1 MEWVLPPSVGL
12 VLEGGGLR
20 GVYTSGVLRAL
31 RDLGLEFAALT
42 GTSMG
47 ACNAVNHVAGQ
58 WERNR
63 IVNMRY
69 VNDGRWFSWARWLR
83 TGEAFGMDFIYG
95 EIPLRLVPFDFAS
108 FRASPVRWTT
118 SATDVDTGESVYIGK
133 GGLTDVE
140 LMTVLRAATSLP
152 WIGNPVEFRGHRLMD
167 GGLVD
172 SIPLARSEAD
182 GNPRNL
188 VLLTQPAGYR
198 KGPAHAGWA
207 LRRRHPG
214 CPGLWRALAARHEQ
228 YNTSLELAHRREE
241 EGRVLILRPSSTLG
255 IDRVTRDPARL
266 TRLYDLG
273 YNETVARECELRRWL
288 EANKS

>member
-1 MEWVLPPSVGL
+1 MELPRPCPAGL

-20 GVYTSGVLRAL
+20 GVYSSGVLRAL
-31 RDLGLEFAALT
+31 RDLGLEFPALT
-42 GTSMG
+42 GASMG

-69 VNDGRWFSWARWLR
+69 VRDARWFSWARWLR

-95 EIPLRLVPFDFAS
+95 EVPLRLVPFDFAA
-108 FRASPVRWTT
+108 FFASPVAWST
-118 SATDVDTGESVYIGK
+118 SLTDVDTGETVHVSK
-133 GGLTDVE
+133 EGLTETE

-152 WIGNPVEFRGHRLMD
+152 WIGGPVAFRGRRLMD

-172 SIPLARSEAD
+172 SIPLAHSEGLGFA
-182 GNPRNL
+182 RN
-188 VLLTQPAGYR
+188 VVVLTQPAGYR
-198 KGPAHAGWA
+198 KGPAHAGWL

-214 CPGLWRALAARHEQ
+214 CQGLWRALAARHGQ
-228 YNTSLELAHRREE
+228 YNASLELAHRREE

-273 YNETVARECELRRWL
+273 YTETLARECELRRWL
-288 EANKS
+288 DGAG